1 MIIIVL
7 GPYVVDITIS
17 HVHSDIEVTVSS
29 NPAQGEMQFSRGTCS
44 GAHLDKH
51 LRKEYFIA
59 LNTYRI
65 NDLNLYA
72 RIRQRDSGGVS
83 LVECLYNI

>member
-7 GPYVVDITIS
+7 VGTYVVDITIS

-29 NPAQGEMQFSRGTCS
+29 NPAQGEMQLSRDTCS

-51 LRKEYFIA
+51 LER
-59 LNTYRI
+59 NTSCTQYVQ
-65 NDLNLYA
+65 N
-72 RIRQRDSGGVS
+72 
-83 LVECLYNI
+83 